1 MSVVPKSLDELGDG
15 LELWEEL
22 HNDLQATEDRIPPI
36 HDQFAI
42 LEKYEVPVPEEV
54 WTFIWFYLSFKF
66 INVPSEGHSV
76 LFRDTK

>member
-54 WTFIWFYLSFKF
+54 
-66 INVPSEGHSV
+66 
-76 LFRDTK
+76 